1 MLDRKTIK
9 KDVKG
14 ILGGESRGP
23 VFLATL
29 ISFIIVLVY
38 FGAVWVIA
46 QFYPISMSELE
57 AISTWSQSQVLI
69 APQTDAMQTYNAA
82 MAIVTNALTAFGRT
96 LSSIG
101 SINLWAWLLELI
113 LLLPLGIGIQKFMLR
128 VIRLKNPGASTVLRG
143 YTAPYFFRSIIM
155 PFWKQICYLGWRIIL
170 FIILCGL
177 MAGAGHGAEGA
188 GLHGALRRRDRR
200 GGQRHILGRVPKPI
214 RLDISGSLGR
224 VESAELLADAV

>member
-46 QFYPISMSELE
+46 QFYPIGMSELE

-69 APQTDAMQTYNAA
+69 APQTESGEKLARRTADKLRAAEFMAMSELPEGELVQ
-82 MAIVTNALTAFGRT
+82 
-96 LSSIG
+96 
-101 SINLWAWLLELI
+101 LLELTRKYTDA
-113 LLLPLGIGIQKFMLR
+113 LA
-128 VIRLKNPGASTVLRG
+128 ASIKSMI
-143 YTAPYFFRSIIM
+143 A
-155 PFWKQICYLGWRIIL
+155 
-170 FIILCGL
+170 
-177 MAGAGHGAEGA
+177 
-188 GLHGALRRRDRR
+188 
-200 GGQRHILGRVPKPI
+200 
-214 RLDISGSLGR
+214 DIKI
-224 VESAELLADAV
+224 EAADAANGENTK

>member
-38 FGAVWVIA
+38 FGAVWVVA
-46 QFYPISMSELE
+46 QFYPISMNELE

-113 LLLPLGIGIQKFMLR
+113 LLLPLGIGIQKVHAARHPPEKPGR
-128 VIRLKNPGASTVLRG
+128 V
-143 YTAPYFFRSIIM
+143 
-155 PFWKQICYLGWRIIL
+155 
-170 FIILCGL
+170 
-177 MAGAGHGAEGA
+177 HGAARLHCALLLPFDNNAVLEA
-188 GLHGALRRRDRR
+188 DLLSGLAHNTVYNPVRPYGGTALAT
-200 GGQRHILGRVPKPI
+200 G
-214 RLDISGSLGR
+214 
-224 VESAELLADAV
+224 